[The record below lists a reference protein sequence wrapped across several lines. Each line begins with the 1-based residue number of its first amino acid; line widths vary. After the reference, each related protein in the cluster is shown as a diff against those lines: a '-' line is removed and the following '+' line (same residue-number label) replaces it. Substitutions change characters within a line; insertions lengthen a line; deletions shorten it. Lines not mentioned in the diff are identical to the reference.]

1 MAEFLLE
8 LFSEEIP
15 ANLQSNARTNLLES
29 FKKFFEKENINYKD
43 DTKVFLYFLVT
54 V

>member
-15 ANLQSNARTNLLES
+15 ANLQSTARTNLLTS
-29 FKKFFEKENINYKD
+29 FKRFFEKENINYKNEL
-43 DTKVFLYFLVT
+43 FF
-54 V
+54 